1 MHKKFYSNGKLL
13 LTGEYLILDGAKGLA
28 VPTMFGQHLKV
39 TEISEAKLVWKSL
52 DEKNNVWFESSVELE
67 FLQSKNNTSNSSNTI
82 LNTLLKILQEA
93 KKMNP
98 VFLSDSNGYA
108 VETTLTFPRNWGLGS
123 SSTLIN
129 NIAQWAKVDA
139 YQLLWNSMSGSGYDI
154 ACAQHNNPITYHL
167 EHHAPVVASINFDP
181 PFKNN
186 LYFIYRNQKQ
196 DSRAGIANYRKRDFN
211 LETAKTKISTLTS
224 QIITCKTLK
233 EFEQLLDV
241 HETIVSDIIQI
252 PTLKEALFPDYNGGV
267 KSLGAWGGDF
277 MLVTGSPED
286 MYYFKEKGYPTIVPY
301 THMVL

>member
-13 LTGEYLILDGAKGLA
+13 ITGEYLILDGAKGLA
-28 VPTMFGQHLKV
+28 VPTKFGQYLKI
-39 TEISEAKLVWKSL
+39 TPISEGKLVWKSL
-52 DEKNNVWFESSVELE
+52 DEKNNVWFESSIQLE
-67 FLQSKNNTSNSSNTI
+67 FFQSKKNTANSANTI

-98 VFLSDSNGYA
+98 SFLSDSNGYT

-129 NIAQWAKVDA
+129 NIAQWAEVDA

-154 ACAQHNNPITYHL
+154 ACAKHNTPITYHL
-167 EHHAPVVASINFDP
+167 EHHTPAVVSTNFDP

-196 DSRAGIANYRKRDFN
+196 DSREGIANYRKRNFD
-211 LETAKTKISTLTS
+211 LETAKAKISTLTT
-224 QIITCKTLK
+224 QISACKALK
-233 EFEQLLDV
+233 EFEHLLDM
-241 HETIVSDIIQI
+241 HESILSDIIQI
-252 PTLKEALFPDYNGGV
+252 PTLKESLFSDYDGGI

-277 MLVTGSPED
+277 ILATGSPEH
-286 MYYFKEKGYPTIVPY
+286 MHYFREKGYPTIVPY